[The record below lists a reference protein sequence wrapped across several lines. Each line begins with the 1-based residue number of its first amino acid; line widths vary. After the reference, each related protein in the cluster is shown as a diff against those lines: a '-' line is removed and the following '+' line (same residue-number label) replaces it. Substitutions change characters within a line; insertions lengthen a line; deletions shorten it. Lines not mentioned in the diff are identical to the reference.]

1 MSIRKGF
8 FHFILPVFLSL
19 LLHTAALVAAIPPFA
34 NSGKLT
40 PLDSLINLLA
50 QKNTLSGT
58 STEERMLLGLA
69 AQELPYEAALYGTLL
84 DRLNANNE
92 YHLRVEIILST
103 AKAYLNSDRPSV
115 ALELVNRAYQLL
127 QQPEWTISKDTF
139 FIKTR
144 ILHAQAAFQLNRFED
159 GIDQLNQ
166 ALAITNDFGLIKHKG
181 ITLACLTYGYARSH
195 QTTKATETLKQAIN
209 IFKSLSLYDKVVE
222 TYLKTLPY
230 LLPQSDESTQK
241 TWLNDLA
248 ASLPQSTDYP
258 LCVRAA
264 LFLVNHAPQNYL
276 TISHGQIIDQILA
289 MDRGGNNLF
298 IKELL
303 LLKKDSLLKI
313 SNPKA
318 PIGFTTE
325 RITAALNESRTIQE
339 RYQETIARLT
349 SLILTKYEKGG
360 FWNRNQISW
369 NALLVVSIAQLLLI
383 IILLIQIWQK
393 RRAMRLVAKQNE
405 DIKAQEFEIRRQN
418 QSLEKINRELL
429 EAKAKAEEA
438 TQYKSLF
445 LANMSHEIRTP
456 MNGIVGMANLLK
468 TTQLNKEQEDAVNI
482 IVSSAD
488 SLLKIINEILDISR
502 IESGK
507 LQIENVNF
515 NLHEE
520 VEGVVKLMKMKAEE
534 KKLSFSYNISPFVPE
549 FVIGDPTRLKQ
560 ILINLINNAIKFT
573 EEGFVRLQLSNI
585 DRLGNRSVV
594 RFEVSDSGIGVD
606 KDQLNKLFQPFTQ
619 SDVSFTRRYG
629 GTGLGLA
636 ISKNLVELMGGT
648 IDVESQ
654 KGVGSSFWFTIPFEL
669 GEPGQKK
676 PSLTNQEVKQG
687 TVVSSDEK
695 RPEPKADPTAS
706 VPKQDSNNNLKPM
719 HILLAEDNLVN
730 QKVALMVIQKMGYT
744 ADVAPNGKVAVEK
757 FSQNHYDLILMDIMM
772 PEMDGLEATRLI
784 REIEKQRG
792 GKRTRIVAL
801 TANAMKDDREK
812 CFEAGLDDYISK
824 PFKPADLERIVKE
837 IA

>member
-8 FHFILPVFLSL
+8 FHLSLFFTLSL
-19 LLHTAALVAAIPPFA
+19 LLHTAALFAANLSFA
-34 NSGKLT
+34 FSGKLT
-40 PLDSLINLLA
+40 KIDSLINLLA

-58 STEERMLLGLA
+58 SAEERMLLGLA

-84 DRLNANNE
+84 DQLNTNNE
-92 YHLRVEIILST
+92 YHYRVEIILST
-103 AKAYLNSDRPSV
+103 AKAYLHSDRPSV

-127 QQPEWTISKDTF
+127 QLPEWTVSKDTF

-144 ILHAQAAFQLNRFED
+144 IVHAQAAFQLNRFED

-166 ALAITNDFGLIKHKG
+166 SLAITNDFALIKLKG
-181 ITLACLTYGYARSH
+181 ITLSYLAYGFARSN
-195 QTTKATETLKQAIN
+195 QTTKATETLKQAIT
-209 IFKSLSLYDKVVE
+209 IFKSLSLFNKVVE
-222 TYLKTLPY
+222 TYLKTLPI
-230 LLPQSDESTQK
+230 LLPQSDELTQK
-241 TWLNDLA
+241 NWLNDLA
-248 ASLPQSTDYP
+248 ASLPQSSDYP
-258 LCVRAA
+258 LCARAA
-264 LFLVNHAPQNYL
+264 IFLVNHAPQNYL
-276 TISHGQIIDQILA
+276 TISHDQIIDEVIAL
-289 MDRGGNNLF
+289 DRKNNTLF

-303 LLKKDSLLKI
+303 LLKKDSLLRI
-313 SNPKA
+313 TNPKA
-318 PIGFTTE
+318 TIGFTTASF
-325 RITAALNESRTIQE
+325 TAALNENKMLLE

-360 FWNRNQISW
+360 LWKRSQISW
-369 NALLVVSIAQLLLI
+369 NALLIVSIVQLFLI

-393 RRAMRLVAKQNE
+393 RRAMRIVAKQNE
-405 DIKAQEFEIRRQN
+405 DIRAQELEIRRQN

-507 LQIENVNF
+507 LQIEHVNF

-549 FVIGDPTRLKQ
+549 FVVGDPTRLKQ

-606 KDQLNKLFQPFTQ
+606 KDQLSKLFQPFTQ

-669 GEPGQKK
+669 GEPVGKK
-676 PSLTNQEVKQG
+676 PSLTNKEAEQG
-687 TVVSSDEK
+687 TVVSSDENK
-695 RPEPKADPTAS
+695 PEPKADPTAS
-706 VPKQDSNNNLKPM
+706 APKQDSNNNLKPM

-744 ADVAPNGKVAVEK
+744 ADVAPNGKIAVEK